1 MKNKKIKLIINIG
14 ILIIFIMGLF
24 ITSSILYLNYK
35 GKERE
40 KALIK
45 EYENSLNINDN
56 TSDSLREEKKN
67 TNKENIWGLLEIKK
81 INLLSPIVEG
91 VSEENL
97 KYSIAHFENS
107 SLPDEEGN
115 CVLGAHNNVYGS
127 IFENLKELEVG
138 DIIELNYKNKI
149 YKYKIFTKKVIE
161 PTDFTLLEKGEGKE
175 ITLVTCTN
183 RAKNRLVVKGI
194 LIE

>member
-1 MKNKKIKLIINIG
+1 MKSKRKKLIINIG
-14 ILIIFIMGLF
+14 IVMVFIVGLF

-35 GKERE
+35 GKEKE

-45 EYENSLNINDN
+45 EYRNSLSITDN
-56 TSDSLREEKKN
+56 TSDSLKEEKKN
-67 TNKENIWGLLEIKK
+67 INKENIWGLLEIKK
-81 INLLSPIVEG
+81 INLLSPIVDG
-91 VSEENL
+91 ISDENL

-107 SLPDEEGN
+107 SLPDEDGN

-127 IFENLKELEVG
+127 IFENLNELEIG
-138 DIIELNYKNKI
+138 DVIELNYKNKV

-183 RAKNRLVVKGI
+183 RAKNRLVVKGV
-194 LIE
+194 LIG

>member
-14 ILIIFIMGLF
+14 ILIVFIIGLF

-35 GKERE
+35 GKEKE
-40 KALIK
+40 KALIN
-45 EYENSLNINDN
+45 EYNNSLSINDN
-56 TSDSLREEKKN
+56 ISDSLKEENKN
-67 TNKENIWGLLEIKK
+67 TDKENIWGLLEIKK

-91 VSEENL
+91 ASEENL

-107 SLPDEEGN
+107 SLPGKEGN
-115 CVLGAHNNVYGS
+115 CILGAHNNVYGS
-127 IFENLKELEVG
+127 IFENLKELEIG
-138 DIIELNYKNKI
+138 DVIELNYKNKV

-175 ITLVTCTN
+175 ITLVTCAN
-183 RAKNRLVVKGI
+183 RTKNRLVVKGI

>member
-67 TNKENIWGLLEIKK
+67 TNKGNIWGLLEIKK

>member
-1 MKNKKIKLIINIG
+1 M
-14 ILIIFIMGLF
+14 
-24 ITSSILYLNYK
+24 
-35 GKERE
+35 
-40 KALIK
+40 
-45 EYENSLNINDN
+45 
-56 TSDSLREEKKN
+56 KKN
-67 TNKENIWGLLEIKK
+67 INKENIWGLLEIKK

-91 VSEENL
+91 ISDENL

-107 SLPDEEGN
+107 SLPGEDGN

-127 IFENLKELEVG
+127 IFENLNELEIG
-138 DIIELNYKNKI
+138 DVIELNYKNKV

-183 RAKNRLVVKGI
+183 RAKNRLVVKGV
-194 LIE
+194 LIG

>member
-127 IFENLKELEVG
+127 IFENLNELEVG
-138 DIIELNYKNKI
+138 DIIELNYKNKV
-149 YKYKIFTKKVIE
+149 YKYKVFTKKVIE